1 MTHHDWALSP
11 GTFWAD
17 TRTLVGGD
25 PFRSVRLTERGAAF
39 VRSAVRQGVKTQ
51 YGAAEEALLRRL
63 ARSNLLLAPLNPPGV
78 TANVTL
84 VIPAKTTAAA
94 VQCVLDLAPG
104 IPAIVVDDAS
114 SVALEGQ
121 LVHDA
126 DLTVLRNATSLGPA
140 AARNLGAQRATTRY
154 VAFCDADIDAVATQ
168 APASTPA
175 DRGSRNGWIG
185 ALLANIGDAVAIGP
199 RVVTSPGTGAA
210 AAFER
215 AVCALDMGTRPGY
228 VSPTGVLSYLP
239 SAALLVHRDRFL
251 SLGGF
256 DESLHT
262 GEDVDFCWRA
272 AEDGV
277 YYEPRVVLHH
287 RPRARLG
294 DALARRATYGESAA
308 ALASAHPQF
317 MRHGSFPLATVL
329 PWLLAMAGRTRL
341 AAAASL
347 AHIAVAPRSMKQLP
361 ASAARRAALRGQW
374 HSSRALSRMLVRPL
388 LPVTGLVSLTHTGF
402 RKRAAL
408 AYLLTNTIDA
418 SIRQHAPSHL
428 PDSSGSARTGPTRT
442 TQRGGATSS
451 GVPARVGWQLLDDAA
466 YTVGAWRGSLR
477 SGRFGLLFPH
487 VRLGKPGGSIR
498 STRFGI
504 LFPDRRHRRRHG
516 TA

>member
-1 MTHHDWALSP
+1 MTHRDWALAP

-25 PFRSVRLTERGAAF
+25 PFRSLRLTERGAAF
-39 VRSAVRQGVKTQ
+39 VRTAVRQGVRTPS
-51 YGAAEEALLRRL
+51 GPVEDALLRRL
-63 ARSNLLLAPLNPPGV
+63 ARSNLLRAPLSPAG
-78 TANVTL
+78 TTEHVTL

-104 IPAIVVDDAS
+104 MPAIVVDDAS
-114 SVALEGQ
+114 GVPLAGQ

-126 DLTVLRNATSLGPA
+126 DLTVLRNGTSLGPA
-140 AARNLGAQRATTRY
+140 AARNLGARSATTRY
-154 VAFCDADIDAVATQ
+154 VAFCDADIDGVATQ
-168 APASTPA
+168 TPA
-175 DRGSRNGWIG
+175 GDSPAGGSRNDWIG
-185 ALLANIGDAVAIGP
+185 ALVANIGDAVAIGP
-199 RVVTSPGTGAA
+199 RVVASPGTGAA

-215 AVCALDMGTRPGY
+215 AVCALDMGSRPGY

-277 YYEPRVVLHH
+277 YYEPRVVLQH

-294 DALARRATYGESAA
+294 DALARRATYGESSA
-308 ALASAHPQF
+308 ALASVHPHF

-329 PWLLAMAGRTRL
+329 PWLLAIAGHPRL
-341 AAAASL
+341 AATFSL
-347 AHIAVAPRSMKQLP
+347 AHIAVAPRGMKQLP

-388 LPVTGLVSLTHTGF
+388 LPVTGLISLTHTGF
-402 RKRAAL
+402 RRRAAL
-408 AYLLTNTIDA
+408 ACLLANTIDA
-418 SIRQHAPSHL
+418 SIRQHAASHAA
-428 PDSSGSARTGPTRT
+428 DRSGSVLAGLTRT
-442 TQRGGATSS
+442 TQRSGVMPTS
-451 GVPARVGWQLLDDAA
+451 VPARVGWQLLDDAA

-487 VRLGKPGGSIR
+487 VRLGKPR
-498 STRFGI
+498 SSTKFARP
-504 LFPDRRHRRRHG
+504 FPPRRSGRWHG